1 LHSQIT
7 KLVSLFVIV
16 GSQVGAG
23 SSKDGSEDG
32 EAECSDGEPD
42 YECVRDKVAELNMM
56 KAQLAQ
62 LKGIMSAVQNVEGIN
77 GTPQVSVDRKCNMAV
92 YY

>member
-1 LHSQIT
+1 M
-7 KLVSLFVIV
+7 SLFMVV
-16 GSQVGAG
+16 GSQVDAG

-42 YECVRDKVAELNMM
+42 YDTVRDKVAELSMM

-77 GTPQVSVDRKCNMAV
+77 GTTQVGVNRKCNMTV
-92 YY
+92 YC